1 MVFFQTEFPRQVAE
15 SRIASA
21 LACSLGYLLLRD
33 RSMDPPVSGTYKE
46 PPRQC
51 HMLWDEQWIL
61 RPRVTNFGTA
71 LAVAVVSL
79 APTLVRRFAVKTLPD
94 LVWRWIR

>member
-1 MVFFQTEFPRQVAE
+1 MVFFHSDSPRPVAE
-15 SRIASA
+15 SRIACVQPRIPATS
-21 LACSLGYLLLRD
+21 RD

-61 RPRVTNFGTA
+61 RPGVTNFSTA
-71 LAVAVVSL
+71 LVVGVVPL
-79 APTLVRRFAVKTLPD
+79 APALDTKACRGWALSD
-94 LVWRWIR
+94 LVWRWI